1 MSFLDVRA
9 RRSPRLGIRLAVT
22 LSVSVHAG
30 IIGLLDPSPRGG
42 GAASLGAIEI
52 TIAGARTHA
61 TPSAVASEHGEE
73 VSQTG
78 EALGAAAR
86 TQEVLPPAAPVAPA
100 APAQRPS
107 ARTASSSRVRPATDV
122 SKQRVPQRSTLPV
135 STVETPGQDGLLA
148 RAAIDIEVPDRK
160 VRPAPRLALASP
172 ASAAARPAAPVAVPA
187 AARLPDAAMREP
199 VDLAAPRGEPVDLA
213 APRGEPV
220 DLAAPRGE
228 PVATPLPRPLDTVLL
243 APRLPARA
251 APVLPPVSPERVS
264 RAAHEEPA
272 LDRAPRP
279 TGTLAAVP
287 SGGPAAPARDAGPAA
302 ASLRQ
307 LGPAGDQLERIP
319 PAFDGGGL
327 LNRPPRYPFLA
338 RRRGLEGRVI
348 LLVQVDA
355 AGRPSAVGVQRSSGS
370 SLLDDAAAEAVQHW
384 RFAPARHAGVAVPG
398 AVEVPI
404 RFALTD

>member
-1 MSFLDVRA
+1 
-9 RRSPRLGIRLAVT
+9 
-22 LSVSVHAG
+22 
-30 IIGLLDPSPRGG
+30 
-42 GAASLGAIEI
+42 
-52 TIAGARTHA
+52 
-61 TPSAVASEHGEE
+61 
-73 VSQTG
+73 
-78 EALGAAAR
+78 
-86 TQEVLPPAAPVAPA
+86 
-100 APAQRPS
+100 
-107 ARTASSSRVRPATDV
+107 
-122 SKQRVPQRSTLPV
+122 
-135 STVETPGQDGLLA
+135 
-148 RAAIDIEVPDRK
+148 
-160 VRPAPRLALASP
+160 
-172 ASAAARPAAPVAVPA
+172 
-187 AARLPDAAMREP
+187 
-199 VDLAAPRGEPVDLA
+199 
-213 APRGEPV
+213 
-220 DLAAPRGE
+220 
-228 PVATPLPRPLDTVLL
+228 VATPLPRPLDTVLL

>member
-61 TPSAVASEHGEE
+61 APSAVASEHGEE

-172 ASAAARPAAPVAVPA
+172 ASAAARPAAPVAVP
-187 AARLPDAAMREP
+187 DAAMR
-199 VDLAAPRGEPVDLA
+199 EPVDLA